1 MVPAPEVPTRPLIV
15 LDAILLLLAA
25 LLAVPAL
32 VLAVEVAA
40 SASAAR
46 RLRRD
51 PPPDQ
56 GARPNVA
63 VIVPAHD
70 ERAVLPRT
78 LTALL
83 DQLDL
88 DGGDRLVVVADN
100 CSDDTAA
107 VARVAGAE
115 VVERRDVTHRGKG
128 HALDAGLRHFEKG
141 GGRPPVVVFN
151 DADVIAAPGAIA
163 ALARQVERTG
173 RPAQGD
179 YLMDLPGGERSR
191 PEDLVSRFAFVL
203 KNRVRPLGL
212 WQLGL
217 PCPLT
222 GSGMAMPF
230 DVAAKAPLAT
240 SDLVEDMRLGVRLC
254 RDGHPP
260 LFCPRA
266 HFVGELPGD
275 PGDAARQ
282 RRRWEHGHLS
292 VLAATPGLLLR
303 GCGRLDGAL
312 CAAALDHAVQP
323 LTVLAGGLVVTTLA
337 AAVAWAVGG
346 GPLAVAAMATA
357 GAAFAVLIAA
367 LFVAWRIHLR
377 REIPAAA
384 VRGLP
389 RYIVARVPNQL
400 GWLLRRQRAWVRT
413 PRREERVEP
422 PAPGHNGQAVVEHES
437 EEPRDLVAAGER
449 E

>member
-1 MVPAPEVPTRPLIV
+1 MIV

-40 SASAAR
+40 SAVAAR
-46 RLRRD
+46 RLRLD
-51 PPPDQ
+51 PPDDGTP
-56 GARPNVA
+56 RPGVA

-78 LTALL
+78 LAALL
-83 DQLDL
+83 EQLDL
-88 DGGDRLVVVADN
+88 PGGDRLVVIADN
-100 CSDDTAA
+100 CADDTAA
-107 VARVAGAE
+107 VARDAGAE
-115 VVERRDVTHRGKG
+115 VVERHDDANRGKG
-128 HALDAGLRHFEKG
+128 HALDAGLRHLEKSG
-141 GGRPPVVVFN
+141 TRPPVVVFN
-151 DADVIAAPGAIA
+151 DADVLAAPGAVA
-163 ALARQVERTG
+163 ALARQVAETG

-179 YLMDLPGGERSR
+179 YLMDLPAGEAGERSR

-266 HFVGELPGD
+266 HFVGELPAD

-346 GPLAVAAMATA
+346 GGLAVAAMATS
-357 GAAFAVLIAA
+357 GVAFALLVAA
-367 LFVAWRIHLR
+367 LFVAWRVHLR

-389 RYIVARVPNQL
+389 RYLVARVPNQL
-400 GWLLRRQRAWVRT
+400 GWLVRRQRAWVRT

-422 PAPGHNGQAVVEHES
+422 PAPGHNGQVVVEHES